1 MNLLD
6 RIAGGRRPERSGM
19 NLDEYVKLL
28 NQSALNSGYM
38 QPALQQTMSGEAT
51 ERPPA
56 TFEGMARNA
65 YAANGVVFACML
77 VRQLVFSSVRFT
89 YQRLRD
95 NRPADLFGTPALRI
109 LERPW
114 NGGTTQDMLSRM
126 IQDADL
132 QGNSFWVRDHDELVR
147 LRPDWVEVVGMPRFM
162 SASERTGR
170 ALTNRGGQVGW
181 KKVGY
186 IYTEGG
192 IGCGSDPAFFLA
204 DEVVHYAPIPDP
216 LARFTGMSWLTPIIR
231 EIQADESMTK
241 HQRKFFDNAATPN
254 MVVKHDPLASMEK
267 IKKFA
272 ELLEDTAAGVDN
284 AWKTL
289 NLYPGADVTLVGANL
304 RDIDFKNVRGG
315 GETRIA
321 AAAGVPPVIV
331 GLSEGLAAATYSNYG
346 QARRRLADG
355 TAHPLWQNLASCLEH
370 AAPPPGPDT
379 RLWYDAADVPFL
391 REDEKDAAEIQKTR
405 AETISNL
412 ITAGYVPDSVVKAVD
427 AGDFRMLQHS
437 GLMSVQ
443 LTAPGADGSNRG
455 SDPDEVAKRANAAG
469 ILVRSGFDPDDSR
482 DTAGLP
488 ADLKHLGLLPVTVQ
502 NPNAPHQPPSEEGPH
517 DEASPAI

>member
-1 MNLLD
+1 
-6 RIAGGRRPERSGM
+6 M
-19 NLDEYVKLL
+19 NLDEYVRLL
-28 NQSALNSGYM
+28 NESALNSGYM
-38 QPALQQTMSGEAT
+38 QPALHQTLTGEAT
-51 ERPPA
+51 ERPPS

-65 YAANGVVFACML
+65 YAANGVAFACML

-89 YQRLRD
+89 YQRMRD

-132 QGNSFWVRDHDELVR
+132 QGNSYWVRNGDELVR
-147 LRPDWVEVVGMPRFM
+147 LRPDWVEVVGRPRFM
-162 SASERTGR
+162 DVGQHSGRTP
-170 ALTNRGGQVGW
+170 LTSRGGQVGW
-181 KKVGY
+181 QKVGY

-192 IGCGSDPAFFLA
+192 PGSGAESAAFLA
-204 DEVVHYAPIPDP
+204 EEVVHYAPIPDP
-216 LARFTGMSWLTPIIR
+216 MARFTGMSWLTPIIR
-231 EIQADESMTK
+231 EIQADEAMTK

-254 MVVKHDPLASMEK
+254 MVVKHDQAASMEK
-267 IKKFA
+267 IQRFA
-272 ELLEDTAAGVDN
+272 EMLEDTAVGVEN
-284 AWKTL
+284 AWRTL
-289 NLYPGADVTLVGANL
+289 NLYPGADVTLVGSNL
-304 RDIDFKNVRGG
+304 KDIDFKNVRGG

-412 ITAGYVPDSVVKAVD
+412 ITAGYVPESVVKAVD
-427 AGDFRMLQHS
+427 ANDFRLLEHTGMT
-437 GLMSVQ
+437 SVQ
-443 LTAPGADGSNRG
+443 LMAPGAPRPAVQNIAVNH
-455 SDPDEVAKRANAAG
+455 DPDNSPRRQLASGAA
-469 ILVRSGFDPDDSR
+469 F
-482 DTAGLP
+482 T
-488 ADLKHLGLLPVTVQ
+488 
-502 NPNAPHQPPSEEGPH
+502 EETQ
-517 DEASPAI
+517 